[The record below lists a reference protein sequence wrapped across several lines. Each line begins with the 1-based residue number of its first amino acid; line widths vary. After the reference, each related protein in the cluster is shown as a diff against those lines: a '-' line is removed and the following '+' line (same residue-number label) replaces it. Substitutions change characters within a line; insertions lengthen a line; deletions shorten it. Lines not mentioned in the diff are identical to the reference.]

1 MNLLL
6 GLKNNSFESFIRD
19 KTVKFEPDFKL
30 EKVVPDKKRA
40 NPRTTKY
47 NNFKNHFATH
57 ILGLDEPEAPTNG
70 ESGRGVV
77 KERDVASIWRVLN
90 RNKSENNDT
99 VQTEGTSKDN
109 T

>member
-1 MNLLL
+1 MARKSNPVAKNL
-6 GLKNNSFESFIRD
+6 R
-19 KTVKFEPDFKL
+19 TPKFRS
-30 EKVVPDKKRA
+30 KVIPDKKRA

-57 ILGLDEPEAPTNG
+57 ILGLDEPEAPTNS

-90 RNKSENNDT
+90 RNSDT
-99 VQTEGTSKDN
+99 QSS
-109 T
+109 